1 VDKQMRDI
9 TAKVNSLR
17 TATAQAIL
25 RVSPK
30 TILMIQENRVPKGD
44 PLAVAKVAAVQAA
57 KNTPQLIPYCHPVPL
72 DFVGVDFE
80 LSTDQIQITA
90 TTKAIYKTGVEMEAL
105 SAVSVAALNLY
116 DMLKMLDE
124 EMRIET
130 IELLEKQG
138 GKGDFKQAFAS
149 HLKAAVIVISDTVA
163 VGKKQDRSGRLIVQR
178 LETEGLTVPHYQT
191 VPDEPET
198 IRAAVQN
205 YTSHDVVDL
214 IITTGGTG
222 VSPRDQTPES
232 LAELF
237 ERRLPGVEE
246 AMRAYGQLRTPY
258 AMLSRSMAGTI
269 GKTIVLCLPGS
280 SGGVQDAM
288 DALFPAILHTY
299 KMLWG
304 GGHEQAKEL
313 ASSSASGAQE

>member
-1 VDKQMRDI
+1 MRDI

-25 RVSPK
+25 RVSPE

-44 PLAVAKVAAVQAA
+44 PLTVAKVAAVQAA

-72 DFVGVDFE
+72 DFVGIDFE
-80 LSTDQIQITA
+80 LSNDQIRITA

-105 SAVSVAALNLY
+105 SAVSIAALNLY

-124 EMRIET
+124 KMRIET

-149 HLKAAVIVISDTVA
+149 QLKAAVIVISDTVA
-163 VGKKQDRSGRLIVQR
+163 AGKKQDRSGRLIVQR
-178 LETEGLTVPHYQT
+178 LETEGLTVSHYQT
-191 VPDEPET
+191 VPDEPDT
-198 IRAAVQN
+198 IQAAVQN

-222 VSPRDQTPES
+222 VTPRDQTPES
-232 LAELF
+232 LADLF

-246 AMRAYGQLRTPY
+246 ALRAYGQVRTPY

-304 GGHEQAKEL
+304 GGHEQAKTL
-313 ASSSASGAQE
+313 ASSSASIAQE

>member
-1 VDKQMRDI
+1 MRDI

-25 RVSPK
+25 RVSPE

-80 LSTDQIQITA
+80 LSTDQIRITA

-149 HLKAAVIVISDTVA
+149 QLKAAVIVISDTVA
-163 VGKKQDRSGRLIVQR
+163 AGKKQDCSGRLIVQR

-191 VPDEPET
+191 VPDEPEA
-198 IRAAVQN
+198 IQAVVQN
-205 YTSHDVVDL
+205 YTSHDAVDL

-232 LAELF
+232 FIALF

-246 AMRAYGQLRTPY
+246 AMRSYGQLRTPY

-304 GGHEQAKEL
+304 GGHEQAKAL